1 MFFKLKIVYLRR
13 VKLKFHL
20 PYIVIC
26 SENNRATTDSPRIE
40 RSLEVECSLFYQIY
54 TLKKVYDVFNL

>member
-13 VKLKFHL
+13 GKLKFHL

-26 SENNRATTDSPRIE
+26 SENHAAATDSPRIE
-40 RSLEVECSLFYQIY
+40 LSLEVECSLIYQIY